1 MCWIQYTK
9 NGEQLQKIEAT
20 EDIHVFKVALVKRNG
35 DVIPY
40 YIMGSAMRYKE
51 GQTFQSDL
59 DEPDCR
65 PYSHAVDKLS
75 YYVINLGLHSYST
88 KKCMAKVG
96 NMFKFSDPI
105 VDSTVNRIRVYTIKD
120 GALLNGFTLKC
131 YNNEKLAIMDCSI
144 PKGAFYYENNF
155 GEIVSDTIRIDKI
168 TVIEDNTTLPD
179 DCEYKFDYQKI
190 ENKPC
195 VGRQRK

>member
-1 MCWIQYTK
+1 MTIMCWIQYTN

-20 EDIHVFKVALVKRNG
+20 EDIHVFKVALVERNG

-40 YIMGSAMRYKE
+40 YIMASSMRYKE
-51 GQTFQSDL
+51 GQTYQSDL
-59 DEPDCR
+59 DEPHCR
-65 PYSHAVDKLS
+65 PYSLLS
-75 YYVINLGLHSYST
+75 YYFINFGLHSYST
-88 KKCMAKVG
+88 KKCMVKVG
-96 NMFKFSDPI
+96 NKLKFEDPI
-105 VDSTVNRIRVYTIKD
+105 ANSTVSRIRVYTIKD
-120 GALLNGFTLKC
+120 GALLNGFTPRYYK
-131 YNNEKLAIMDCSI
+131 NEKLAIMDCSI

-168 TVIEDNTTLPD
+168 TIIEDKTTLPD